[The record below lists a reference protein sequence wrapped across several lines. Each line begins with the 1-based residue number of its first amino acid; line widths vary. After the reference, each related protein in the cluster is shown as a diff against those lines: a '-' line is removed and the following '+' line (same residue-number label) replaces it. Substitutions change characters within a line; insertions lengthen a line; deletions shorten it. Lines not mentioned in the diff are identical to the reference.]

1 MGRWEPEGLGKPLLI
16 NTHQNVL
23 PAQLPFTDGETGPE
37 RERISTVTR
46 LVSPGLLI
54 LFFE

>member
-23 PAQLPFTDGETGPE
+23 PAQLPFTDGETGAQTGKDYPL
-37 RERISTVTR
+37 SHSQSAQ
-46 LVSPGLLI
+46 VS
-54 LFFE
+54 